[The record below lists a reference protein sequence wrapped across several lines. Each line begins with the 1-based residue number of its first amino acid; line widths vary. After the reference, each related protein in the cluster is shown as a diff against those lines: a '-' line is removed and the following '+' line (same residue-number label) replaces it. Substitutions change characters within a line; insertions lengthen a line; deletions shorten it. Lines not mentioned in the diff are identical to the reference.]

1 MVDLP
6 SSVPSALRTR
16 RRSRRWF
23 VAVMSGSRA
32 KGRWRTTGRTTA
44 VAIMGGCD
52 IDLRH
57 AEIDGSE
64 IVITALAFWGAI
76 QIVVPEGFDV
86 ELEGFSFMGARNLRL
101 RNVPRV
107 PGSPHIRVRGFAM
120 MGGID
125 VRSRPSRAGL
135 AIGQTIVDRVR
146 GR

>member
-1 MVDLP
+1 
-6 SSVPSALRTR
+6 
-16 RRSRRWF
+16 
-23 VAVMSGSRA
+23 
-32 KGRWRTTGRTTA
+32 
-44 VAIMGGCD
+44 MGGCD

-125 VRSRPSRAGL
+125 VRSRPSRAGI